1 MASGAF
7 KSKLFISKSLLTN
20 MPTKYVVTTGGVIS
34 GLGKGLVS
42 SSIGKILQSYGYKVT
57 MCKIDPY
64 LNVDAGTMN
73 PYEHG
78 EVFVLDDGGEVD
90 MDLGNYERFLN
101 ISLTKA
107 HNITTG
113 KAYKAVIDKERM
125 GDYLG
130 KTVQI
135 IPHVTD
141 EIKRE
146 IREVAKGWDVCVIEV
161 GGTVGDIESM
171 PFLEALRQLKMEE
184 GAENVAFVHVTLVP
198 VLDVVGEQKTKP
210 TQHSV
215 QRLLESGIQ
224 PDFIIARSRNPL
236 DEKVRQKI
244 SNFCNVLG
252 ENVISDPDAPSTYHV
267 PLILE
272 KEGFGHKLAKKL
284 GLKIGKDLNAW
295 GKMTDRM
302 LNAKKTVRI
311 AMAGKYTALGDS
323 YISILEAI
331 KHGALANNCKA
342 EIIWIDTEEFEKDPG
357 KAKILDKVDGLV
369 VPGGF
374 GSRGVEGKIIAANYA
389 RTRKIPYLGLCYGMQ
404 MAVIEFA
411 RNVCG
416 LKGAHTTECDPKTP
430 HPVIHILP
438 EKYQIKQMG
447 GTLRLGS
454 WPCRIKKGTLAEK
467 IYKSALIHERH
478 RHRYEVNPDYIKRLE
493 EKGLVFSGLHPSRPL
508 MEIAEVPGHPFFAG
522 TQFHPEFKSRPE
534 APSPIYVGFIKACLK

>member
-1 MASGAF
+1 
-7 KSKLFISKSLLTN
+7 
-20 MPTKYVVTTGGVIS
+20 MPTKYVITTGGVIS

-42 SSIGKILQSYGYKVT
+42 SSIGKILQSYGYNVT

-64 LNVDAGTMN
+64 LNIDAGTMN
-73 PYEHG
+73 PFEHG

-101 ISLTKA
+101 ISLTRA

-113 KAYKAVIDKERM
+113 KVYKAVIDKERM

-135 IPHVTD
+135 IPHITE
-141 EIKRE
+141 EIKRQ
-146 IREVAKGWDVCVIEV
+146 IREVAKGKDACVIEV

-171 PFLEALRQLKMEE
+171 PFLEALRQLRMEE
-184 GAENVAFVHVTLVP
+184 GPENVAFVHVTLVRI
-198 VLDVVGEQKTKP
+198 LDVVGEQKTKP

-224 PDFIIARSRNPL
+224 PDFILARSKNPL
-236 DEKVRQKI
+236 DDKVRKKI
-244 SNFCNVLG
+244 SNFCNLPADH
-252 ENVISDPDAPSTYHV
+252 VISDPDAPSTYAV
-267 PLILE
+267 PLILQQE
-272 KEGFGHKLAKKL
+272 DFGPKLVKKL
-284 GLKIGKDLNAW
+284 GLKTSKDLVEW
-295 GKMTDRM
+295 RKLVGK
-302 LNAKKTVRI
+302 LENPKKKVKI

-323 YISILEAI
+323 YISVLEAI
-331 KHGALANNCKA
+331 RHGALANNCRA
-342 EIIWIDTEEFEKDPG
+342 EITWIDTEEFEKDPK
-357 KAKILDKVDGLV
+357 KAKVLDKVDGLV

-374 GSRGVEGKIIAANYA
+374 GSRGVDGKIIAANYA
-389 RTRKIPYLGLCYGMQ
+389 RIHKIPYLGLCYGMQ

-416 LKGAHTTECDPKTP
+416 FKDAHTTECNPKTS

-438 EKYQIKQMG
+438 EKYQVKQMG
-447 GTLRLGS
+447 GTLRLGA
-454 WPCRIKKGTLAEK
+454 WPCKIKKGSLADK
-467 IYKSALIHERH
+467 IYKSELVHERH

-493 EKGLVFSGLHPSRPL
+493 EKGLVFSGSHPQRPL
-508 MEIAEVPGHPFFAG
+508 MEIAEIPGHPFFFG

-534 APSPIYVGFIKACLK
+534 HPSPVFANFVKACLK